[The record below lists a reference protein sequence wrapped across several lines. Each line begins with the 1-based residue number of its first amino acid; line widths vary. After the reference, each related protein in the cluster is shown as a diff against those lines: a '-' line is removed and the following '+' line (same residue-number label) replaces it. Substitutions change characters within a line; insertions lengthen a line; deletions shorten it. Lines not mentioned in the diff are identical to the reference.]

1 MFSIKENEEEI
12 LKFWEDHNIFKKTVE
27 KDSINGDYSFYD
39 GPPFATGLPHY
50 GHVVASVIKDLIPRY
65 KTMQG
70 YSVERRWGWDCHGL
84 PVENL
89 IEKELGFKT
98 KKDIEDFGVA
108 EFNGICKDNVL
119 RYADE
124 WKKFIP
130 RIGRWVDMDNDYK
143 TMSPDFMESI
153 WWVFKELHN
162 KGLIYEDY
170 KSMHVCTRC
179 ETSLSNFEVTL
190 AYKDITDISVVAK
203 FKLKEEIFGI
213 SDVCVLAWTTTPWT
227 LPGNVALAIGSDVD
241 YAFVE
246 YKNTESEKSELY
258 ILAKDRVEAVFKDKE
273 FKILKEFKGKELVG
287 LSYEPLFNYFVNDEK
302 IENRENGWKI
312 YSADFVTIAE
322 GTGVVHIAPAFGEDD
337 MNLGKQEKLPFIQH
351 VKSNGHFVSGVID
364 FPDYEVK
371 PKDDTQKTDV
381 EIIKYLAAKGTLFSK
396 EKYLHSYPHC
406 WRCDTPLL
414 NYATSSWFVRVTD
427 VKQRLLANNNQ
438 IDWVPE
444 HIKTGRFGKWLENAR
459 DWAVSRSRFWGT
471 PLPVWRCQNDK
482 CGKIEVMGSVEDLY
496 QKMKDT
502 NDKERLTKLIV
513 LRHGESEKNIKGI
526 DWSGDDLYPLTEKGQ
541 LDILEISKEIGHD
554 FDIILSSPVLRA
566 RETADI
572 IARVSKKEVVI
583 VEELREMKKGNWE
596 GEGNGRDNFSTYKEY
611 IKLKGDER
619 YSYKK
624 GEKGESFAD
633 VEKRVKKFINSL
645 EQYKGKKIL
654 IVTHESLKTMIDML
668 LKDWS
673 HDKYFNIVDKNIFGY
688 TTTYFD
694 NLTGKEFDLH
704 KQVVDN
710 IEFKC
715 SCGSEMKRIPE
726 VFDCWFESG
735 SMPYSSFHY
744 PFENKELFEK
754 RFPADFIAEGQDQTR
769 GWFYTL
775 VVLATA
781 LFDKP
786 AFKNVVVNGIVLAE
800 DGQKMSKKL
809 KNYPDPNLVL
819 DKYGAD
825 ALRYYLMAS
834 PVVNCQDLNFS
845 EKGVEDIVKKI
856 ILKIVN
862 ILEFYKTANF
872 DDIADES
879 ASEYNITNCNNNIL
893 DTWIYAKM
901 NKLVSEMTYNY
912 DKYYLTDG
920 TRAIEYFVDDLSNWY
935 LRRSRIRLKSENEQ
949 ERFNA
954 IWTLRDI
961 MLNLSLLIAPSMPF
975 IAEYI
980 YQTLKIKKVY
990 YKYENSYN
998 NYKRESVHICN
1009 WPAKLECNIPDE
1021 AKIIEEMDFVKNV
1034 VSVGLS
1040 IRKQKNIAVKQ
1051 PLLKINIVAHTKEKE
1066 IIEKNKA
1073 VILEELN
1080 IKDIEFVGN
1089 PGEIAQMIVKPNARL
1104 LGPKF
1109 GQDVQEIISKAKLG
1123 VFTIS
1128 GDRIVVD
1135 EKWTIDR
1142 TECEVAYIGKP
1153 GFEVKEENGILVSL
1167 DTTITK
1173 ELKIEGYQREII
1185 SFINKLRSDKNLSM
1199 KDKIS
1204 LVYFTESS
1212 EFEEAINLNIDLI
1225 KNMVLAENIE
1235 KKENSGKDLEIDG
1248 LKITINI
1255 VK

>member
-12 LKFWEDHNIFKKTVE
+12 LKFWDDNNIFKKTVD
-27 KDSINGDYSFYD
+27 KYSTNGDYSFYD

-108 EFNGICKDNVL
+108 EFNKICKDNVL

-124 WKKFIP
+124 WKKFVP
-130 RIGRWVDMDNDYK
+130 RIGRWVDMENDYK

-153 WWVFKELHN
+153 WWVFKELYN
-162 KGLIYEDY
+162 KSLIYEDY
-170 KSMHVCTRC
+170 KSMHVCSRC

-190 AYKDITDISVVAK
+190 AYKDITDLSVVAK
-203 FKLKEEIFGI
+203 FKLKNEIFGMPNV
-213 SDVCVLAWTTTPWT
+213 SVLAWTTTPWT
-227 LPGNVALAIGSDVD
+227 LPGNVALAVGRDID
-241 YAFVE
+241 YVLLESNDAE
-246 YKNTESEKSELY
+246 TQKNELY
-258 ILAKDRVEAVFKDKE
+258 ILSKDRITEIFKDKE
-273 FKILKEFKGKELVG
+273 CKIIKEFKGKELAN
-287 LSYEPLFNYFVNDEK
+287 LSYEPLFKYFLYDEK
-302 IENRENGWKI
+302 IENKERGWKI
-312 YSADFVTIAE
+312 YCADFVTTTD

-337 MNLGKQEKLPFIQH
+337 MNLGKQENLPFIQH
-351 VKSNGHFVSGVID
+351 VKTNGRFVSSVVD

-371 PKDDTQKTDV
+371 PKDDTQKTDI
-381 EIIKYLAAKGTLFSK
+381 EIIKFLAGNGTLFSK

-427 VKQRLLANNNQ
+427 IKQRLLANNDE
-438 IDWVPE
+438 ITWVPD

-496 QKMKDT
+496 KKMKGT
-502 NDKERLTKLIV
+502 KDKDRLTKLV
-513 LRHGESEKNIKGI
+513 VMRHGESEKNIKAI
-526 DWSGDDLYPLTEKGQ
+526 DWSKDDLYPLTRKGQ
-541 LDILEISKEIGHD
+541 EDVLRMLKEVGDD

-566 RETADI
+566 KESAEL
-572 IARVSKKEVVI
+572 IARACRKDVVI
-583 VEELREMKKGNWE
+583 VEELREMNKGNWE
-596 GEGNGRDNFSTYKEY
+596 GEGIQRDSFSTYKEY
-611 IKLKGDER
+611 KKLRGDDR
-619 YSYKK
+619 YAYKK
-624 GEKGESFAD
+624 GDNGESYFN
-633 VEKRVKKFINSL
+633 VENRVRKFIESL
-645 EQYKGKKIL
+645 DQYKGKKVL
-654 IVTHESLKTMIDML
+654 IITHDGLKNMIEAL

-673 HDKYFNIVDKNIFGY
+673 HEKYFNLVDKNIFGY
-688 TTTYFD
+688 ATIYFD
-694 NLTGKEFDLH
+694 NETKKEFDLH

-710 IEFKC
+710 VEFKC
-715 SCGSEMKRIPE
+715 VCGSEMKRIPE

-781 LFDKP
+781 LFSEP

-809 KNYPDPNLVL
+809 KNYPDPNVVL

-834 PVVNCQDLNFS
+834 PVVNCQDLNFY

-872 DDIADES
+872 DEIADES
-879 ASEYNITNCNNNIL
+879 AKEFTPNKCNNNIL

-901 NKLVSEMTYNY
+901 NKMITDMTDNYN
-912 DKYYLTDG
+912 KYYLADG
-920 TRAIEYFVDDLSNWY
+920 TRLIEGFVDDLSNWY
-935 LRRSRIRLKSENEQ
+935 LRRSRIRLKSEKEDD
-949 ERFNA
+949 RFYA
-954 IWTLRDI
+954 VWALRDI
-961 MLNLSLLIAPSMPF
+961 MLNLALLMAPSMPF
-975 IAEYI
+975 ISEYI
-980 YQTLKIKKVY
+980 YQNLKIKKTY

-998 NYKRESVHICN
+998 NYKRESVHLCN
-1009 WPAKLECNIPDE
+1009 WPTKIECNIENE

-1040 IRKQKNIAVKQ
+1040 IRKQKNIPVRQ
-1051 PLLKINIVAHTKEKE
+1051 PLLKINIVAHDKEKE
-1066 IIEKNKA
+1066 MIEKNKGI
-1073 VILEELN
+1073 ILDELN
-1080 IKDIEFVGN
+1080 IKNIEFVAKAE
-1089 PGEIAQMIVKPNARL
+1089 EIAQMIVKPNARL

-1109 GQDVQEIISKAKLG
+1109 GKDVQEVILKAKSGVFIISG
-1123 VFTIS
+1123 
-1128 GDRIVVD
+1128 GRIIVD
-1135 EKWTIDR
+1135 EKWTI
-1142 TECEVAYIGKP
+1142 TKEECEIAYIGKP

-1173 ELKIEGYQREII
+1173 ELKIEGYQREFI
-1185 SFINKLRSDKNLSM
+1185 SFINKLRADKGLSI
-1199 KDKIS
+1199 KDKIK
-1204 LVYFTESS
+1204 LVYFTSNP
-1212 EFEEAINLNIDLI
+1212 EFEEAMTLNIDLMKSMI
-1225 KNMVLAENIE
+1225 LADDIS
-1235 KKENSGKDLEIDG
+1235 KKENQGKDLEIDG
-1248 LKITINI
+1248 LKITIDI